1 MDSYLDRLIK
11 LSLDE
16 DLGSAGDVTTTA
28 VVHPNAKG
36 TAVLLAKVDPWG
48 LVVARASEGEGFA
61 MAELDSAYLEK
72 VRRTLPALSHRRL

>member
-16 DLGSAGDVTTTA
+16 DLGSAGDVTTSA

-36 TAVLLAKVDPWG
+36 TAVLLAKEEMVLSGLEAFARTFELVDP
-48 LVVARASEGEGFA
+48 RIT
-61 MAELDSAYLEK
+61 
-72 VRRTLPALSHRRL
+72 VRFTGKNGQRTNA